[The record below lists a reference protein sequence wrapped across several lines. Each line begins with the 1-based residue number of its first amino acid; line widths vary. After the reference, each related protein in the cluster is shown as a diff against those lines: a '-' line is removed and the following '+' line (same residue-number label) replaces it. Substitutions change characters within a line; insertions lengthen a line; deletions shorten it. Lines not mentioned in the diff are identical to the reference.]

1 MSLDNK
7 QFRRHAH
14 ELVDWIADYL
24 DNVADYPAK
33 AQVKP
38 GEIAARLPEA
48 PPETAEP
55 MDAIL
60 ADFRRDILPGMT
72 HWQHP
77 SFFAYFPANNSY
89 ESILGEL
96 LGAAM
101 GAQGMI
107 WETSPAVTE
116 LETRVMQW
124 LAQLLGLGEG
134 WSGVIQDSAS
144 SATLCALLTARER
157 ATGYAVNE
165 AGLQAQDRPL
175 TVYCSAETHSSIEK
189 GAKIAGFGRA
199 NLRQIAADDSYAMR
213 IELLREA
220 IDADIAAGAR
230 PAIVIATLGTTG
242 AGGFDDLRAI
252 GEICRTHDIFLHVD
266 AAWAGSACV
275 LPDQRWM
282 LDGIEFAD
290 SFVFNPHKWLFTN
303 FDCTAYF
310 VREPDALI
318 GTLTIMRD
326 YLAHREMGQAID
338 YRDWQVPL
346 GRRFRA
352 LKLWFV
358 LRGFGAE
365 GLRQRIGDHIR
376 WAQDLAKQ
384 IKASED
390 FVLEGPNRL
399 ALIGLRHAP
408 PGTDLETQNDLNRRL
423 AEALNDDGR
432 LYLTPGNFK
441 GRAGL
446 RLSIGQTNTTA
457 DDVQRAWSLIQEMAR
472 ALK

>member
-7 QFRRHAH
+7 HFRQHAH

-24 DNVADYPAK
+24 EDVSAYPAK

-38 GEIAARLPEA
+38 GEIAAKLPEA
-48 PPETAEP
+48 PPERAEA

-89 ESILGEL
+89 ESILGEML
-96 LGAAM
+96 SAAM

-124 LAQLLGLGEG
+124 LAQLLGLGDG
-134 WSGVIQDSAS
+134 WAGVIQDSAS

-157 ATGYAVNE
+157 ATGFAVNE
-165 AGLQAQDRPL
+165 DGLQAQARPL

-189 GAKIAGFGRA
+189 GAKIAGYGRA
-199 NLRQIAADDSYAMR
+199 NLRLVASDDDYAMR
-213 IELLREA
+213 VDLLREA
-220 IDADIAAGAR
+220 IEADIAAGAK
-230 PAIVIATLGTTG
+230 PAIVVATLGTTG
-242 AGGFDDLRAI
+242 AGGFDNLKAI
-252 GEICRTHDIFLHVD
+252 GALCREHDIFLHVD
-266 AAWAGSACV
+266 AAWAGSAAV

-282 LDGIEFAD
+282 LEGIEYAD

-310 VREPDALI
+310 VRDADALI
-318 GTLTIMRD
+318 KTLTIMRD

-365 GLRQRIGDHIR
+365 GLRERIGNHIG
-376 WAQDLAKQ
+376 WGQALAQQ
-384 IKASED
+384 IEASAD

-399 ALIGLRHAP
+399 ALICLRYAP
-408 PGTDLETQNDLNRRL
+408 PGTDLNAQNDLNRRL

-446 RLSIGQTNTTA
+446 RLSIGQTNTTEE
-457 DDVQRAWSLIQEMAR
+457 DVQRAWTLIRETAR
-472 ALK
+472 AL

>member
-1 MSLDNK
+1 MSLDNEG
-7 QFRRHAH
+7 FRRHAH

-24 DNVADYPAK
+24 ADVSKYPAK

-38 GEIAARLPEA
+38 GDIAATLPAAAPEA
-48 PPETAEP
+48 PES

-96 LGAAM
+96 LSAAL

-116 LETRVMQW
+116 LETRVMEW
-124 LAQLLGLGEG
+124 LAALLGIGDG
-134 WSGVIQDSAS
+134 WAGVIQDSAS

-157 ATGYAVNE
+157 ATGFQANE
-165 AGLQAQDRPL
+165 AGLQAEAAPL
-175 TVYCSAETHSSIEK
+175 TVYSSVETHSSIEK
-189 GAKIAGFGRA
+189 GAKIAGYGRA
-199 NLRQIAADDSYAMR
+199 NLRQIPSDDSYAMR
-213 IELLREA
+213 PDLLRQA
-220 IDADIAAGAR
+220 IEQDVAAGR
-230 PAIVIATLGTTG
+230 KPAIVVATLGTTG
-242 AGGFDDLRAI
+242 AGGFDDLDAI
-252 GEICRTHDIFLHVD
+252 GQIAREFDMWLHVD
-266 AAWAGSACV
+266 AAWAGSACL
-275 LPDQRWM
+275 LPEQRWM
-282 LDGIEFAD
+282 LAGIEHAD

-310 VREPDALI
+310 VRDADALVR
-318 GTLTIMRD
+318 TLTIMRD
-326 YLAHREMGQAID
+326 YLAHRQRGQAID

-365 GLRQRIGDHIR
+365 GLRARLRAHVA
-376 WAQDLAKQ
+376 WAQDLAGQ
-384 IKASED
+384 IAATDD

-399 ALIGLRHAP
+399 ALIGLRYARPGADAP
-408 PGTDLETQNDLNRRL
+408 AQDDLNRRL
-423 AEALNDDGR
+423 AERLNDDGR

-446 RLSIGQTNTTA
+446 RLSIGQTSTTEA
-457 DDVQRAWSLIQEMAR
+457 DVQKAWEVIQETAR
-472 ALK
+472 GLN

>member
-1 MSLDNK
+1 MSLDNDG
-7 QFRRHAH
+7 FRRHAH

-24 DNVADYPAK
+24 ADVSKYPAK

-38 GEIAARLPEA
+38 GDIAATLPA
-48 PPETAEP
+48 AAPETGES
-55 MDAIL
+55 MDRIL
-60 ADFRRDILPGMT
+60 EDFRRDILPGMT

-96 LGAAM
+96 LSAAL

-124 LAQLLGLGEG
+124 LAALLGLGDG

-157 ATGYAVNE
+157 ATDFQVNE
-165 AGLQAQDRPL
+165 AGMQAEAAPL
-175 TVYCSAETHSSIEK
+175 TVYASVETHSSIEK
-189 GAKIAGFGRA
+189 GAKIAGYGRA
-199 NLRQIAADDSYAMR
+199 NLRQITSDAHYAMR
-213 IELLREA
+213 PDLLRQA
-220 IDADIAAGAR
+220 IEADIAAGLT
-230 PAIVIATLGTTG
+230 PAIVVATLGTTG
-242 AGGFDDLRAI
+242 AGGFDDLAAVGAI
-252 GEICRTHDIFLHVD
+252 AREFGLWLHVD

-275 LPDQRWM
+275 LPEQRWM
-282 LDGIEFAD
+282 LRGLEHAD

-310 VREPDALI
+310 VRDADALVR
-318 GTLTIMRD
+318 TLTIMRD
-326 YLAHREMGQAID
+326 YLAHRQRGQAID

-358 LRGFGAE
+358 LRSFGAE
-365 GLRQRIGDHIR
+365 GLRQKVGQHIE
-376 WAQDLAKQ
+376 WAQKLATQ
-384 IKASED
+384 IEAADD

-399 ALIGLRHAP
+399 ALIGLRYAR
-408 PGTDLETQNDLNRRL
+408 PGLDVAAQDDLNRRL
-423 AEALNDDGR
+423 AERLNDDGR
-432 LYLTPGNFK
+432 LYLTPGSFK

-446 RLSIGQTNTTA
+446 RLSIGQTNTTEE
-457 DDVQRAWSLIQEMAR
+457 DVQRAWSLIQDMAR
-472 ALK
+472 GLN